1 MIIKLDFR
9 EVWKRIETGVYEN
22 VHQMFNQK
30 TPIRSDFIFSG
41 QVSNH
46 HFVVKNKTDELPEY
60 NRKLSHRQGT
70 IA

>member
-1 MIIKLDFR
+1 MIIKHDFR

-22 VHQMFNQK
+22 VNHMLNQK
-30 TPIRSDFIFSG
+30 TPLRSEFIFSG
-41 QVSNH
+41 KVLNH
-46 HFVVKNKTDELPEY
+46 HFVVKNQTDELPEY